1 MRSSLFVKKLS
12 ILKSWF
18 LLRNRPVTLSKSR
31 KRQHRSSSFEGDS
44 TASLGTHHYYGL
56 YPETK
61 HIKMQWNDPATMAY
75 SLKQLPVKHKKMQW
89 NDSATIAYTLAETN
103 FGKMLLVSWNNT
115 TRFNFY
121 GLIPWK
127 MQWHDSMSSYQL
139 VLWRDQRGSY
149 CEIIIY
155 TGKS

>member
-1 MRSSLFVKKLS
+1 MRLWVKLWKLNNFFQNCFYNLYFYYFTNFTYSNSKNLEHVS

-44 TASLGTHHYYGL
+44 TASLGTRHYYGL

-89 NDSATIAYTLAETN
+89 NDSATIAYTR
-103 FGKMLLVSWNNT
+103 K
-115 TRFNFY
+115 
-121 GLIPWK
+121 
-127 MQWHDSMSSYQL
+127 
-139 VLWRDQRGSY
+139 
-149 CEIIIY
+149 
-155 TGKS
+155 

>member
-1 MRSSLFVKKLS
+1 MSIFYITGKSQVWDLINNLTMNSLTSKEKSDMTAGTLRPTFIWGSSLFVQKLS

-44 TASLGTHHYYGL
+44 TASLGTRHYYGL

-89 NDSATIAYTLAETN
+89 NDSATIAYTRKQNLERCCLYPGT
-103 FGKMLLVSWNNT
+103 
-115 TRFNFY
+115 
-121 GLIPWK
+121 I
-127 MQWHDSMSSYQL
+127 
-139 VLWRDQRGSY
+139 
-149 CEIIIY
+149 
-155 TGKS
+155 